1 VIPAASSD
9 VLHER
14 IPNSLLYVVIGAG
27 HLFFVER
34 PDETV
39 RALDAF
45 VPA

>member
-1 VIPAASSD
+1 VIPGASSE

-14 IPNSLLYVVIGAG
+14 IPGSRLEVLASAG

-39 RALDAF
+39 RLLESF
-45 VPA
+45 LSG